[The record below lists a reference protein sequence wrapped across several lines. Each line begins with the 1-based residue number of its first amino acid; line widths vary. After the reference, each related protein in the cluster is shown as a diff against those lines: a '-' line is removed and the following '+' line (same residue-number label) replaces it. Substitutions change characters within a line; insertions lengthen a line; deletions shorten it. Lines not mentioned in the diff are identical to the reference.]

1 VNFFGHGSTKD
12 CLLWFENPGS
22 ALSAMD
28 IAKVSIHSF
37 TQIFEPVA
45 AGSAES
51 GTVECVFLNA
61 CEWESVGESLREC
74 GVPYVM
80 C

>member
-1 VNFFGHGSTKD
+1 MHFSGHGSTKD
-12 CLLWFENPGS
+12 GLLWFEKPAS

-28 IAKVSIHSF
+28 SAKVLIHSF

-45 AGSAES
+45 AGSAKS

>member
-1 VNFFGHGSTKD
+1 
-12 CLLWFENPGS
+12 
-22 ALSAMD
+22 MD
-28 IAKVSIHSF
+28 SAKVSIHSF